1 MTAIWYAICI
11 YMVGIAIIL
20 YLRPKTMFRDDGVW
34 KEFGLQKDGTVFPF
48 WMFAIVWAVLA
59 YAFATLLSML
69 FASIVLQSSEGV
81 GNVASVASVGAT
93 GMQPISQAPA
103 INMPTLPTMPTMP
116 NMPNMPNMPRDTK
129 VPGYYILD
137 PYSQGAPR
145 YIYYGTAPPGG

>member
-11 YMVGIAIIL
+11 YMVGIAILL

-34 KEFGLQKDGTVFPF
+34 KEFGLQKNGTVFPF

-59 YAFATLLSML
+59 YAIATLLSML
-69 FASIVLQSSEGV
+69 FASIVLQSAPVETVGSTGSVGSVGSV
-81 GNVASVASVGAT
+81 GNVGSVGSVGT
-93 GMQPISQAPA
+93 PYMQPISQTPS
-103 INMPTLPTMPTMP
+103 INMPSME
-116 NMPNMPNMPRDTK
+116 TK

>member
-11 YMVGIAIIL
+11 YMVGIAILL

-59 YAFATLLSML
+59 YAIATLLSML
-69 FASIVLQSSEGV
+69 FASIVLQSTGEGV
-81 GNVASVASVGAT
+81 GTVGSNGVGIGCVGSMASVGSVGNT
-93 GMQPISQAPA
+93 GTPYIQPISQAPS
-103 INMPTLPTMPTMP
+103 INMPSME
-116 NMPNMPNMPRDTK
+116 TK